1 MTRSRR
7 RRPKIRVIALA
18 AVCCVALFAL
28 TAPAFAMPIR
38 GPVNAPT
45 LDQGQGGIPLVK
57 AGDNP
62 ATRVPVASAATT
74 DTPSYRSGD
83 IASVR
88 VPVASAATTDA
99 PSYRSGDIAS
109 LRVPDATK
117 VASVTG
123 PSYRSGD
130 VASTRVPGTSPTFV
144 SVPSAPRTIVQD
156 NGGQTLAI
164 VLAGS
169 ALGIALAGAGFAL
182 LRTRMPKTAGLH

>member
-7 RRPKIRVIALA
+7 RSPKIRFIALA

-28 TAPAFAMPIR
+28 TAPAFSMPLR
-38 GPVNAPT
+38 GPINVPTPHQQQGAAP
-45 LDQGQGGIPLVK
+45 VVR
-57 AGDNP
+57 AGDDP
-62 ATRVPVASAATT
+62 ATRFT
-74 DTPSYRSGD
+74 G
-83 IASVR
+83 
-88 VPVASAATTDA
+88 SAATTDA

-109 LRVPDATK
+109 LRVPDAVK
-117 VASVTG
+117 VASATA

-130 VASTRVPGTSPTFV
+130 TASIRVPASSPTFV

-156 NGGQTLAI
+156 DGSQTLAI

-182 LRTRMPKTAGLH
+182 LRTRMPKAAGLH

>member
-7 RRPKIRVIALA
+7 HRPKIRIIALA
-18 AVCCVALFAL
+18 AVCCAALFAL
-28 TAPAFAMPIR
+28 AAPAFAMPDV
-38 GPVNAPT
+38 GPLNAHNALQATGNPV
-45 LDQGQGGIPLVK
+45 VK

-62 ATRVPVASAATT
+62 ATRYP
-74 DTPSYRSGD
+74 G
-83 IASVR
+83 
-88 VPVASAATTDA
+88 SAATTDA

-109 LRVPDATK
+109 TRVPGSAATTDAPSYRSGDLASTRVPGSSA
-117 VASVTG
+117 VASNPAPVF
-123 PSYRSGD
+123 RSGD
-130 VASTRVPGTSPTFV
+130 VASTRVPGSSPTFV

-182 LRTRMPKTAGLH
+182 LRTRMPKAAGLH